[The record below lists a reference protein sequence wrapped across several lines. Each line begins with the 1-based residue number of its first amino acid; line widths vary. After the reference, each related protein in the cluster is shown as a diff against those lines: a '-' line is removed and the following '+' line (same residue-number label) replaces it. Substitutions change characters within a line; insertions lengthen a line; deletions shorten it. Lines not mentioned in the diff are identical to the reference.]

1 MEIKG
6 SLSDLNLRGNSS
18 VPVLNPSSHVF
29 NVQNILLM
37 QKAAYEEL
45 E

>member
-1 MEIKG
+1 MEIKDF
-6 SLSDLNLRGNSS
+6 LSDLNLRGNSS
-18 VPVLNPSSHVF
+18 VPDLNKSLKLF
-29 NVQNILLM
+29 NVQNTQLM

>member
-6 SLSDLNLRGNSS
+6 SLSDLNLGGNFS
-18 VPVLNPSSHVF
+18 VPALNQSPHVF
-29 NVQNILLM
+29 NVQNTQLM